1 MIQTQAWT
9 ALPLTITKEGMT
21 SFDWGVI
28 SATNG
33 TVIIVVQPFV
43 NRVISIF
50 GGKKIL
56 AAGCLIM
63 GIGFMA
69 VPIFSTLFGFIIQT
83 TIWSVGESF
92 VTTSSPV
99 LVSAFTTSDERGKW
113 MGFSAATFSLA
124 SIVGPAS
131 GGWAIQKG
139 LDSILWI
146 SCGIGGILAT
156 ILALQVKVSK
166 SLSTGEKV

>member
-1 MIQTQAWT
+1 
-9 ALPLTITKEGMT
+9 
-21 SFDWGVI
+21 
-28 SATNG
+28 
-33 TVIIVVQPFV
+33 
-43 NRVISIF
+43 
-50 GGKKIL
+50 
-56 AAGCLIM
+56 M

-83 TIWSVGESF
+83 TIWSVGESLLRRRLQCWCLH
-92 VTTSSPV
+92 SPR
-99 LVSAFTTSDERGKW
+99 LMKEESGWASRQPH
-113 MGFSAATFSLA
+113 FSFA

-131 GGWAIQKG
+131 GGWAIQKE